1 MELPTWD
8 LSDLYS
14 GVDDPRIEADLGE
27 SLNQARDFERR
38 YRDQIASESLTA
50 ERLKGALDEY
60 EALLRHES
68 KPQAFAQLLFSTDTS
83 DDARKALVQRVRE
96 LGSEISTHL
105 IFFDLE
111 IGRISPETFARL
123 LNDPVL
129 ADYHHYLDHQR
140 KLAAHYLSEPEEKI
154 LEETANDRGRAWR
167 RLFTEITSGMKYT
180 LRHGDETR
188 DLNQSQL
195 MALLYEPD
203 RSLRQAAAL
212 ALAEGLEK
220 NAHVLNFTHNT
231 LLHEKQVIDKLRRF
245 ESPEADRHLD
255 NELSQ
260 EMVDTMVGV
269 CVQNFDLVAD
279 YYRLKGELLGLSD
292 LKHYDRYAP
301 ISKDRDELDF
311 QKAREIVLEA
321 FGSFSP
327 RLAELAEPFFSK
339 RWIDAVVK
347 DGKRGGAFCA
357 GVTPDHH
364 PYVLLNYTGKPRDVM
379 TLAHELG
386 HGVHD
391 RLASKQN
398 LLNYHPVLPM
408 AETASTFGELL
419 VFERLQRDLKSDE
432 ARLAMLCEKLED
444 TFATVFRQVSM
455 YRFEQRLHQRRR
467 EQGEL
472 TVESIN
478 GLWQECMQEMFGQ
491 ALTLGEDH
499 RWSWLYIPHIVSTP
513 FYVYAY
519 AFGELLVLSLYARYK
534 REGASFVDKYFEL
547 LASGGSLPPTRMLEK
562 LEIDIGQASFWQ
574 GGCDLIRANV
584 ALARELAERTRAR
597 A

>member
-1 MELPTWD
+1 MDLPTWD

-14 GVDDPRIEADLGE
+14 GVDDPRLEAHLADALE
-27 SLNQARDFERR
+27 SARSFEQR
-38 YRDQIASESLTA
+38 YRNQIAADDLSPARMKS
-50 ERLKGALDEY
+50 ALDEY

-68 KPQAFAQLLFSTDTS
+68 KPQAFAQLLFSTDTQN
-83 DDARKALVQRVRE
+83 DKVKALVQRVRE

-111 IGRISPETFARL
+111 IGRITDARFEEL
-123 LNDPVL
+123 LAASEL
-129 ADYHHYLDHQR
+129 ADYHHYLDHLR
-140 KLAAHYLSEPEEKI
+140 VVAKHYLSEPEEKI

-167 RLFTEITSGMKYT
+167 RLFTEVTSKQKYT
-180 LRHGDETR
+180 LRHNGETKE
-188 DLNQSQL
+188 LNQSEL
-195 MALLYEPD
+195 MTLLYEPD
-203 RSLRQAAAL
+203 RSLRQAAAE
-212 ALAEGLEK
+212 ALAEGLQKEQ
-220 NAHVLNFTHNT
+220 HVLNYTHNT
-231 LLHEKQVIDKLRRF
+231 LLHEKQVMDKLRKF
-245 ESPEADRHLD
+245 ESPEADRHMD

-260 EMVDTMVGV
+260 AMVDTMVGV
-269 CVQNFDLVAD
+269 CVKNFDLVAD
-279 YYRLKGELLGLSD
+279 YYALKGELLGISD

-301 ISKDRDELDF
+301 LTKDREELPFD
-311 QKAREIVLEA
+311 KAREIVLEA

-357 GVTPDHH
+357 GVTPDLH
-364 PYVLLNYTGKPRDVM
+364 PYVLMNYTGRPRDVM

-419 VFERLQRDLKSDE
+419 VFERLQKDLTSDE

-455 YRFEQRLHQRRR
+455 YRFEQRLHKARR

-472 TVESIN
+472 TVETIN
-478 GLWQECMQEMFGQ
+478 GMWQESMQEMFGKS
-491 ALTLGEDH
+491 LTLGEDH
-499 RWSWLYIPHIVSTP
+499 KWTWLYIPHIVNTP

-534 REGASFVDKYFEL
+534 REGATFVDKYFDL
-547 LASGGSLPPTRMLEK
+547 LATGGSLPPTKMLEK
-562 LEIDIGQASFWQ
+562 LEIDITQASFWQ
-574 GGCDLIRANV
+574 GGCDLIRENV
-584 ALARELAERTRAR
+584 KRARELAKQTAKT
-597 A
+597 

>member
-14 GVDDPRIEADLGE
+14 GVDDPRLEADLRE
-27 SLNQARDFERR
+27 SLRQARDFEQR
-38 YRDQIASESLTA
+38 YRNQIASESLMA
-50 ERLKGALDEY
+50 SRLKEALDEY
-60 EALLRHES
+60 ETLLRHES

-83 DDARKALVQRVRE
+83 DDTVKALVQRVRE

-111 IGRISPETFARL
+111 IGRISPAKFAEL
-123 LNDPVL
+123 LQDPLL
-129 ADYHHYLDHQR
+129 AEYHHYLDHQR
-140 KLAAHYLSEPEEKI
+140 KLAAHYLTEPEEKI

-180 LRHGDETR
+180 LRHGNEVKE
-188 DLNQSQL
+188 LNQSQL

-203 RSLRQAAAL
+203 RSLRQAAAG

-260 EMVDTMVGV
+260 ELVDTMVGV

-301 ISKDRDELDF
+301 LSKDREELDF
-311 QKAREIVLEA
+311 EKAREIVLEA
-321 FGSFSP
+321 FGNFSP

-419 VFERLQRDLKSDE
+419 VFERLQRDLESDE

-455 YRFEQRLHQRRR
+455 YRFEQRLHQSRR

-472 TVESIN
+472 AVETIN
-478 GLWQECMQEMFGQ
+478 ALWQECMQEMFGQ

-547 LASGGSLPPTRMLEK
+547 LASGGSMPPTRMLEK
-562 LEIDIGQASFWQ
+562 LDIDISQSSFWQ

-584 ALARELAERTRAR
+584 TLARELAERTRAR

>member
-14 GVDDPRIEADLGE
+14 GVDDPRLEADLRE
-27 SLNQARDFERR
+27 SLRQARDFEQR
-38 YRDQIASESLTA
+38 YRNQIASESLMA
-50 ERLKGALDEY
+50 SRLKEALDEY
-60 EALLRHES
+60 ETLLRHES
-68 KPQAFAQLLFSTDTS
+68 KPQAFAQLLFSTHTS
-83 DDARKALVQRVRE
+83 DDTVKALVQRVRE

-111 IGRISPETFARL
+111 IGRISPAKFAEL
-123 LNDPVL
+123 LQDPLL
-129 ADYHHYLDHQR
+129 AEYHHYLDHQR
-140 KLAAHYLSEPEEKI
+140 KLAAHYLTEPEEKI

-180 LRHGDETR
+180 LRHGNEVKE
-188 DLNQSQL
+188 LNQSQL

-203 RSLRQAAAL
+203 RSLRQAAAG

-260 EMVDTMVGV
+260 ELVDTMVGV

-301 ISKDRDELDF
+301 LSKDREELDF
-311 QKAREIVLEA
+311 EKAREIVLEA
-321 FGSFSP
+321 FGNFSP

-419 VFERLQRDLKSDE
+419 VFERLQRDLESDE

-455 YRFEQRLHQRRR
+455 YRFEQRLHQSRR

-472 TVESIN
+472 AVETIN
-478 GLWQECMQEMFGQ
+478 ALWQECMQEMFGQ

-547 LASGGSLPPTRMLEK
+547 LASGGSMPPTRMLEK
-562 LEIDIGQASFWQ
+562 LDIDISQSSFWQ

-584 ALARELAERTRAR
+584 TLARELAERTRAR